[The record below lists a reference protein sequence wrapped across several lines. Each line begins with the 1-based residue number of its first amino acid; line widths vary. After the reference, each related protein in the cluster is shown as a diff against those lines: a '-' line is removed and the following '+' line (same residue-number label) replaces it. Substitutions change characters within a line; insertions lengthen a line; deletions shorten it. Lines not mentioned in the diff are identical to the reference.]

1 MKTKPPIKNKLEL
14 LYMKKYI
21 GNNLVEELNSR
32 MDAASNNSN
41 NNNNKKIVSYE
52 GEKLFLMAL
61 GREGK
66 YKS

>member
-32 MDAASNNSN
+32 MDAASNN
-41 NNNNKKIVSYE
+41 NNNNKEIVSYE

-61 GREGK
+61 GRDGK

>member
-32 MDAASNNSN
+32 MDAASNN
-41 NNNNKKIVSYE
+41 NNNKEIVSYE

-61 GREGK
+61 GRDGK

>member
-32 MDAASNNSN
+32 LDAASNN
-41 NNNNKKIVSYE
+41 NNNNKEIVSYE

-61 GREGK
+61 GRDGK

>member
-14 LYMKKYI
+14 LYMKKYF

-32 MDAASNNSN
+32 MDAASNNN
-41 NNNNKKIVSYE
+41 NNNTKEIVSYE

-61 GREGK
+61 GRDGK

>member
-32 MDAASNNSN
+32 MDAASNNN
-41 NNNNKKIVSYE
+41 NNNNKEIVSYE

-61 GREGK
+61 GRDGK